1 MYNQKENRSVD
12 WDKVFIISTY
22 KLALR
27 ANLSTYHVTWWF
39 FPNQSVRQ
47 WVFVQRIENT
57 QKIWKH
63 YSRTICVLPAA
74 FRVEIAAGLLVF
86 KTQRAISNASHA
98 SDWTQVACL
107 CQGRQQQD
115 LCPLR
120 GGCKTTI
127 GDKIFKNILFF
138 LERDRYEERS
148 KSHFKHL

>member
-1 MYNQKENRSVD
+1 MRQSFHY
-12 WDKVFIISTY
+12 STY

-63 YSRTICVLPAA
+63 YSRTIRVLPAA
-74 FRVEIAAGLLVF
+74 FRGEIAAGLLVF

-127 GDKIFKNILFF
+127 GDNIFKNILFF